1 MENIK
6 IFIATPCYGGLV
18 YSSYT
23 QSLLYTCM
31 LLSSKN
37 IKYEVKFINNQIVTR
52 ARNMLCSLF
61 MADDSFTHMLF
72 IDADVVWQP
81 SNVLMLLE
89 HNLECVIGVY
99 PNKRYIKTNDDEIGL
114 MPSSVFMKNDE
125 KYENLLNVKYA
136 AAGFMLLK
144 KSALKR
150 IEKDVQTFELP
161 GASDEKV
168 QLYNYF
174 DCNVVDNDYLTEDY
188 YFSYLFNKNGG
199 NIYADKRIQL
209 KHIGM
214 HEYGELIK
222 K

>member
-1 MENIK
+1 
-6 IFIATPCYGGLV
+6 
-18 YSSYT
+18 
-23 QSLLYTCM
+23 
-31 LLSSKN
+31 
-37 IKYEVKFINNQIVTR
+37 
-52 ARNMLCSLF
+52 
-61 MADDSFTHMLF
+61 
-72 IDADVVWQP
+72 
-81 SNVLMLLE
+81 MLLE

-99 PNKRYIKTNDDEIGL
+99 PNKRYIKNNDNEIGL
-114 MPSSVFMKNDE
+114 LPSSVFMKNDE

-150 IEKDVQTFELP
+150 IENDIKTFELP
-161 GASDEKV
+161 GSNDENV

-199 NIYADKRIQL
+199 KIYADKRIQL

>member
-23 QSLLYTCM
+23 QSYYTLVCYYLLKI
-31 LLSSKN
+31 LNL
-37 IKYEVKFINNQIVTR
+37 IKFINNQIVTR

-72 IDADVVWQP
+72 IDSDIVWQP
-81 SNVLMLLE
+81 NNVLMLLE

-99 PNKRYIKTNDDEIGL
+99 PNKRYIKNNDNEIGL
-114 MPSSVFMKNDE
+114 LPSSVFMKNDE

-144 KSALKR
+144 KVL
-150 IEKDVQTFELP
+150 
-161 GASDEKV
+161 
-168 QLYNYF
+168 
-174 DCNVVDNDYLTEDY
+174 
-188 YFSYLFNKNGG
+188 
-199 NIYADKRIQL
+199 
-209 KHIGM
+209 
-214 HEYGELIK
+214 
-222 K
+222 